1 MRYSPRQDYT
11 VLPQADVIYGC
22 YQKNHG
28 QLRIVSNPN
37 ECLPSENP
45 ITLGSGKAGE
55 YTGEYCWNAIVPGLD
70 PYLMLRLSMYHLG
83 DNNYTISGGR
93 TRGENPPRLDTVTGS
108 ARLVENG
115 SSLILTY
122 MAVGP
127 YYDTGKNSTYI
138 TSKMG
143 AAKIDATTLNGEV
156 AEIDVDIYPERFGA
170 SRSHIGD
177 WYVNIEPTPCPSSK

>member
-1 MRYSPRQDYT
+1 MKRLVFT
-11 VLPQADVIYGC
+11 TAIIVALLTAAGLHGIAQADVIYGC

-93 TRGENPPRLDTVTGS
+93 TPGRKSATARYRDGKRTVG
-108 ARLVENG
+108 
-115 SSLILTY
+115 
-122 MAVGP
+122 
-127 YYDTGKNSTYI
+127 
-138 TSKMG
+138 
-143 AAKIDATTLNGEV
+143 
-156 AEIDVDIYPERFGA
+156 
-170 SRSHIGD
+170 
-177 WYVNIEPTPCPSSK
+177 